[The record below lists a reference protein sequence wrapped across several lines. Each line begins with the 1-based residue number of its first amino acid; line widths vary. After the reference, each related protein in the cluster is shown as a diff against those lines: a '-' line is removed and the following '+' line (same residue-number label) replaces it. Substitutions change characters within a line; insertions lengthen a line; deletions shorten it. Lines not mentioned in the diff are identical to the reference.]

1 MYALIYTELLKLRTT
16 RWPLALLPVAMGL
29 TGAMA
34 LSPALKAGT
43 AGAPSVGTAGALLA
57 VLAATGIGSLV
68 ALVAGVL
75 IVTDE
80 VYRDTLTTGLLRAPR
95 RGFLLA
101 SKAVTAALFALVI
114 GVADLLVMLAIGLI
128 SGILTSDLI
137 NADILLRTGGLV
149 AAYPLYAVLGVGLGA
164 LLHYQPVA
172 VALPVFWALF
182 LEDLLIRAD
191 SPLWPWTLRNVSA
204 ALANAGDIAGLIP
217 VWAGALT
224 LGGYALAAAALGG
237 FRLILRDIT

>member
-1 MYALIYTELLKLRTT
+1 
-16 RWPLALLPVAMGL
+16 
-29 TGAMA
+29 
-34 LSPALKAGT
+34 
-43 AGAPSVGTAGALLA
+43 
-57 VLAATGIGSLV
+57 
-68 ALVAGVL
+68 
-75 IVTDE
+75 

-101 SKAVTAALFALVI
+101 SKTITAALFALVI

-128 SGILTSDLI
+128 SGVLTSDLI

-149 AAYPLYAVLGVGLGA
+149 AAYPPYAVLGVGLGA

-224 LGGYALAAAALGG
+224 LAGYALTAAVLGG
-237 FRLILRDIT
+237 SRLILRDIT

>member
-1 MYALIYTELLKLRTT
+1 MRALISTELLKLRTT
-16 RWPLALLPVAMGL
+16 RWPLALLLIAIVL

-43 AGAPSVGTAGALLA
+43 AGTPSVGTAGAVLA
-57 VLAATGIGSLV
+57 VVAATGIGSLV

-80 VYRDTLTTGLLRAPR
+80 VYRDTLTTGLLRVPR
-95 RGFLLA
+95 RGVLLA
-101 SKAVTAALFALVI
+101 SKAITAAVLALII
-114 GVADLLVMLAIGLI
+114 GVADLLVVLAVGLM
-128 SGILTSDLI
+128 SGVLTSGLV

-164 LLHYQPVA
+164 FLHYQPVA
-172 VALPVFWALF
+172 VTLPVFWALF

-191 SPLWPWTLRNVSA
+191 SPLWPWTVRNVSA
-204 ALANAGDIAGLIP
+204 ALANDGGIAGLIP

-224 LGGYALAAAALGG
+224 LAGYALTAAALGAS
-237 FRLILRDIT
+237 RLILRDIT